1 MARSEVTG
9 RKPGM
14 SQGGRPVA
22 REATG
27 PPVAREAYTVRE
39 FCAAFRI
46 SEDMFFKMRR
56 AGWAP
61 ALMKVG
67 TRVLIST
74 AAAEKWKREREV
86 AGARDLAE
94 A

>member
-1 MARSEVTG
+1 MARAED
-9 RKPGM
+9 RK
-14 SQGGRPVA
+14 SQSSRGGPQVERK
-22 REATG
+22 
-27 PPVAREAYTVRE
+27 AYTVRE

-46 SEDMFFKMRR
+46 SEDMFWKMRR

-67 TRVLIST
+67 TKVLIST
-74 AAAEKWKREREV
+74 AAAEQWKHEREV
-86 AGARDLAE
+86 AGARDFAP

>member
-1 MARSEVTG
+1 MARPEVTG
-9 RKPGM
+9 RKPQV
-14 SQGGRPVA
+14 S
-22 REATG
+22 G

-39 FCAAFRI
+39 FCAAYRI
-46 SEDMFFKMRR
+46 SEDMFWKMRR

-67 TRVLIST
+67 TKVLIST
-74 AAAEKWKREREV
+74 VAAEQWKHEREA

-94 A
+94 V